1 MTKEETIAMLHHI
14 AETISGFDGVIKGL
28 LLINDYITDIKS
40 KEQINATNPSK
51 DNVIRRHY
59 MYLRFRITGRESA

>member
-1 MTKEETIAMLHHI
+1 MTKEETVAMLHHI

-40 KEQINATNPSK
+40 KE
-51 DNVIRRHY
+51 
-59 MYLRFRITGRESA
+59 